1 MKNLKL
7 FLVASGALIM
17 ASCGNNKNAGQK
29 AVVSSPPREEYVA
42 HLKNLEGEMHKM
54 TALNEATARLAI
66 QAYSDYA
73 TFFPND
79 TLAPACLFKAGEIAT
94 ASKKYKTAL
103 SFYQTITSKYPD
115 FRHVKESLYLQGF
128 LLDNFLNDDAG
139 AKIIYEQ
146 VIEKYPT
153 TNYASDAKAAI
164 SNLGKTDEQ
173 LIQEFQKKNE
183 KK

>member
-79 TLAPACLFKAGEIAT
+79 TLAPACLF
-94 ASKKYKTAL
+94 
-103 SFYQTITSKYPD
+103 
-115 FRHVKESLYLQGF
+115 
-128 LLDNFLNDDAG
+128 
-139 AKIIYEQ
+139 
-146 VIEKYPT
+146 
-153 TNYASDAKAAI
+153 
-164 SNLGKTDEQ
+164 
-173 LIQEFQKKNE
+173 
-183 KK
+183 